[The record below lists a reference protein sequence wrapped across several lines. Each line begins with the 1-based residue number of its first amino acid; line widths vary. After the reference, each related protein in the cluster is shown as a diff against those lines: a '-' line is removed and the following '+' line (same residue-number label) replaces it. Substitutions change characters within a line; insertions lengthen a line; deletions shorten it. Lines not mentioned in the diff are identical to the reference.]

1 MEEGSGEM
9 GKGDVLR
16 EESTEWL
23 TAAVGGGGR
32 PTKPNKPQTPSKT
45 PQPTQNKKPKITN
58 KTPTLNLSQNKGDQG

>member
-23 TAAVGGGGR
+23 TAAVGGEDDQQNQTI
-32 PTKPNKPQTPSKT
+32 PKPPQKPHNPPKTKNQK
-45 PQPTQNKKPKITN
+45 
-58 KTPTLNLSQNKGDQG
+58 